1 MQSAPP
7 IHLKTIADYH
17 QYMGLS
23 KPQHPLVTVVR
34 FEDIQRQPQ
43 FETIITD
50 FYCVALKKNFKGKL
64 KYGQNDFDFDEGV
77 MHFMA
82 PKQILT
88 IETPPGEQQ
97 DIKGW
102 LLHFHPDFLWRTPL
116 ARKIKQYEYFSYKVT
131 EALHLSEKEEILIAG
146 IMQNIGQEYSERIDN
161 FSQDIITAHIELL
174 LAYVERFYQRQF
186 ITRKIVNNKIL
197 TELESLL
204 VEYFKDDSLIQKGM
218 PTVQFIA
225 DSLNISPNYLSRL
238 LRSLTGQST
247 RQFVHDKV
255 IEIAKEKLST
265 TDLTVNEIA
274 YALGFEHPQ
283 SFSKLFKN
291 KTNISPL
298 RFRQSFN

>member
-1 MQSAPP
+1 
-7 IHLKTIADYH
+7 
-17 QYMGLS
+17 
-23 KPQHPLVTVVR
+23 
-34 FEDIQRQPQ
+34 
-43 FETIITD
+43 
-50 FYCVALKKNFKGKL
+50 
-64 KYGQNDFDFDEGV
+64 
-77 MHFMA
+77 
-82 PKQILT
+82 
-88 IETPPGEQQ
+88 
-97 DIKGW
+97 
-102 LLHFHPDFLWRTPL
+102 
-116 ARKIKQYEYFSYKVT
+116 VT

-161 FSQDIITAHIELL
+161 FSQEIITAHIELL
-174 LAYVERFYQRQF
+174 LAYIERFYQRQF

>member
-1 MQSAPP
+1 
-7 IHLKTIADYH
+7 
-17 QYMGLS
+17 
-23 KPQHPLVTVVR
+23 
-34 FEDIQRQPQ
+34 
-43 FETIITD
+43 
-50 FYCVALKKNFKGKL
+50 
-64 KYGQNDFDFDEGV
+64 
-77 MHFMA
+77 
-82 PKQILT
+82 
-88 IETPPGEQQ
+88 
-97 DIKGW
+97 
-102 LLHFHPDFLWRTPL
+102 
-116 ARKIKQYEYFSYKVT
+116 
-131 EALHLSEKEEILIAG
+131 
-146 IMQNIGQEYSERIDN
+146 
-161 FSQDIITAHIELL
+161 AHIELL
-174 LAYVERFYQRQF
+174 LAYIERFYQRQF